1 MSLKRSPKGVQ
12 RAYKFY
18 NKYLKIEKQKL
29 KTFSNNRVIKT
40 ARKIKT
46 FIIIDCG
53 Y

>member
-29 KTFSNNRVIKT
+29 KNVFP
-40 ARKIKT
+40 
-46 FIIIDCG
+46 IIELLRLQER
-53 Y
+53 